1 MLHTDSTRAR
11 RSETP
16 VRRKDRFT
24 SAHSYAPSPAK
35 ASEDAT
41 LARPIAPSSDHFD
54 ALDWLLFWLPESD
67 WHVRQTSADRRT
79 AWNVRSDGRVPGAPS
94 R

>member
-24 SAHSYAPSPAK
+24 SAHSCAPSPAK

-41 LARPIAPSSDHFD
+41 FAWPSDPRSADFD
-54 ALDWLLFWLPESD
+54 VLDWLRFWLPESD
-67 WHVRQTSADRRT
+67 WHVRPTTADRRT
-79 AWNVRSDGRVPGAPS
+79 AWNVRGAAPRGAPS